1 MPLELSKPDAT
12 RAGAKAMRTSFTI
25 PGGLMLGRLDCVT
38 GDTVAITADR
48 ATVAQWRQARAEAIY
63 RDDMWGLQVFKA
75 ATVFLEEAERYG
87 LADDDV
93 LLQRLAEKGHATALR
108 LVNGDDDHHKRT
120 GDDDEPPTH

>member
-1 MPLELSKPDAT
+1 
-12 RAGAKAMRTSFTI
+12 MRTSFTI
-25 PGGLMLGRLDCVT
+25 PGGLMLGLLDCVT

-63 RDDMWGLQVFKA
+63 RDDMWSLQVFKA

-108 LVNGDDDHHKRT
+108 LVNGDDDHHERT
-120 GDDDEPPTH
+120 SDGDEPPTH